1 MMLDVPRESAPGTV
15 SGLPT
20 ANGKTAGLLKRIGLN
35 SAWLGLARLVTQAQ
49 LAVLTILVARGLD
62 VPAFGQYTLITSIV
76 VVGNVLTT
84 FGTDTLLIREVAR
97 DRAGREGWAGAALAL
112 QLALSLLIFGL
123 AAAGAGFV
131 SSLGTEAQLGLRL
144 YAAAWIP
151 LAFFSVYTAL
161 LRGYQRMDLYLVT
174 NLALVTLQT
183 AGTWVIVRLHP
194 GLVSL
199 LAWLL
204 VTQAAGAGM
213 AAFFTRAAGFAG
225 FARFHWEITPLK
237 KVVRLAWPLGV
248 ISLLGIVY
256 QRLGVL
262 TLSSLSGSVQV
273 GWFAAAARII
283 EAGKLAHIAVL
294 GALLPTLSGLSSLA
308 PPASGAR
315 LLRRAMGL
323 LLVLSA
329 LAAVLLSAAARPLVT
344 LLFGARYLPTV
355 PLLQVMGWSLLPYT
369 LSACLS
375 VWEITRGRE
384 RRLLGIILVS
394 TVFSLA
400 AYGLLIR
407 NLGVQGAA
415 WAALAS
421 ETLQAAVFLG
431 TILLPRVRDA
441 VQRSPVRGKR
451 RAR

>member
-1 MMLDVPRESAPGTV
+1 MLDVSRENAPETV
-15 SGLPT
+15 SGLPGSEGRT
-20 ANGKTAGLLKRIGLN
+20 SGLLKRVGLN
-35 SAWLGLARLVTQAQ
+35 SAWLGLARLVAQLQ
-49 LAVLTILVARGLD
+49 LAVLTVLAARGLD
-62 VPAFGQYTLITSIV
+62 VSAFGQYTLITSIV

-112 QLALSLLIFGL
+112 QLGLSLLIFGL
-123 AAAGAGFV
+123 VAAGAGFV
-131 SSLGTEAQLGLRL
+131 PSLGPDAQLGLRL

-161 LRGYQRMDLYLVT
+161 LRGYQRMDLYLLA
-174 NLALVTLQT
+174 NLALITLQT
-183 AGTWVIVRLHP
+183 VGTWVVMSLHF
-194 GLVSL
+194 GLVPL

-204 VTQAAGAGM
+204 VTQTVGAGI
-213 AAFFTRAAGFAG
+213 AAVFTRFAG
-225 FARFHWEITPLK
+225 FPGFASHRWNGATLK
-237 KVVRLAWPLGV
+237 QVVRLAWALGV

-262 TLSSLSGSVQV
+262 TLSSLAGSAQV

-294 GALLPTLSGLSSLA
+294 GALLPALSGLDSLA

-323 LLVLSA
+323 LLVLA
-329 LAAVLLSAAARPLVT
+329 VLAAGLLAAVARPLVT
-344 LLFGARYLPTV
+344 LLFGVRYLPTV
-355 PLLQVMGWSLLPYT
+355 PLLQVMGWSLIPYT
-369 LSACLS
+369 VSACLS

-384 RRLLGIILVS
+384 RRLLKVLLVS

-407 NLGVQGAA
+407 ILGGPGAA

-431 TILLPRVRDA
+431 TILLPRARAA
-441 VQRSPVRGKR
+441 VHRSPMHGEHPQ
-451 RAR
+451 